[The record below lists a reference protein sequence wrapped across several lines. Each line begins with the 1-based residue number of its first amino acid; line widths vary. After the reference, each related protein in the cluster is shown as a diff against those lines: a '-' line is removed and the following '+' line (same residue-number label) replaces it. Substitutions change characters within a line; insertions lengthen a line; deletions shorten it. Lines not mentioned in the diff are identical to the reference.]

1 MADDVDQ
8 VDDGAAE
15 EPDRGAAIAA
25 WKKRDRAAELAE
37 LADDADAVAGMR
49 KRLARLGVKAA
60 RNPFGPAPE
69 PSPSSGPVPGT
80 FYDWQRFIPRP
91 KTKG

>member
-8 VDDGAAE
+8 GDDGAAE
-15 EPDRGAAIAA
+15 EHDRGAAIAT

-37 LADDADAVAGMR
+37 LADDADAVAAMR

-60 RNPFGPAPE
+60 VNPFAIGGVATEEAERKSLPD
-69 PSPSSGPVPGT
+69 
-80 FYDWQRFIPRP
+80 FMDWKRYLP